1 MRGLIVAAAGW
12 LILLP
17 PAAALEQNGN
27 GYRLQ
32 LENSRQYRLS
42 TPPAAALL
50 QSALAAKPY
59 ADDIAAAAIQ
69 AGLDPALVHALI
81 AVESA
86 YRADAVSEKGARGL
100 MQVMPDTARRFGV
113 ADAGEPRPNLLA
125 GTRYLRY
132 LLDRFDQCLE
142 LALAAYNAGE
152 GAVARY
158 ADNIP
163 PYPETRRY
171 VPAVLSRLKQSRNVP
186 AGRIDYAA
194 CTRLS
199 PAAAPTR
206 PGSPKISLREPASP
220 KGT

>member
-1 MRGLIVAAAGW
+1 MRGLIAIATGW

-17 PAAALEQNGN
+17 PAAALDQN

-32 LENSRQYRLS
+32 LENGQQYRLS
-42 TPPAAALL
+42 TRPAALSAP
-50 QSALAAKPY
+50 ALADQPY
-59 ADDIAAAAIQ
+59 AGEIAAAALQ

-81 AVESA
+81 EVESA

-132 LLDRFDQCLE
+132 LLDRFDQRLE

-152 GAVARY
+152 GAVAKY

-171 VPAVLSRLKQSRNVP
+171 VPAVLSRFKEWRSMP
-186 AGRIDYAA
+186 ADRIDYAA
-194 CTRLS
+194 GTRLS
-199 PAAAPTR
+199 AAAAP
-206 PGSPKISLREPASP
+206 P
-220 KGT
+220 